1 MARMRQFE
9 VCRGIL
15 GGVIV
20 HALPVS
26 GLCRTMGFEVGE
38 TGRKHTGKTICK
50 DFGIVK
56 LRYSNG
62 CAGY

>member
-1 MARMRQFE
+1 MARIRQFE
-9 VCRGIL
+9 VCGRIL

-38 TGRKHTGKTICK
+38 TGRKHAREAICT

-56 LRYSNG
+56 LRYSNNRT
-62 CAGY
+62 GY